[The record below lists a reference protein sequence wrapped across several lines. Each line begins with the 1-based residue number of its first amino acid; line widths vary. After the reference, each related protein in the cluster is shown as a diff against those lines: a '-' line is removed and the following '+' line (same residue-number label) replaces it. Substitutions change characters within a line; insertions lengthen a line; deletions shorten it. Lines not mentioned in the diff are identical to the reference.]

1 MRAARL
7 GIANGIKPDLKCDF
21 LLAPDVALGTRKSSW
36 NRVWRGTVQRV
47 HALLVGRIA
56 PILQKEKGRQF
67 GGLKVWFEEDPSPK
81 NNLEEHVGMV
91 WFFDLDQTVAARM
104 Y

>member
-1 MRAARL
+1 MAQHCGASPRTTCRKNRADPA
-7 GIANGIKPDLKCDF
+7 
-21 LLAPDVALGTRKSSW
+21 
-36 NRVWRGTVQRV
+36 
-47 HALLVGRIA
+47 
-56 PILQKEKGRQF
+56 KEKGRQF

-81 NNLEEHVGMV
+81 NSLEEHAGMV